1 MTASVISFTPSVS
14 SFASDSVAFASSS
27 FASDS
32 VTFASSSFASDS
44 VTFASSFASDSVSF
58 VSSSFASDSVSFV
71 SSSFVSDSGVVSNSS
86 IDAVI
91 DSGSFASNHGGT
103 SPPSSADKGDSVSS
117 IASLVADSDTSLFN
131 SDVLL
136 FSDYIFIKII

>member
-1 MTASVISFTPSVS
+1 MVSISESEESLVTMTASVISFTASVS
-14 SFASDSVAFASSS
+14 SFASDSV
-27 FASDS
+27 
-32 VTFASSSFASDS
+32 T
-44 VTFASSFASDSVSF
+44 F

-71 SSSFVSDSGVVSNSS
+71 TSSFVSDSGEVSNSS

-91 DSGSFASNHGGT
+91 DLGSFASNHGGT

-117 IASLVADSDTSLFN
+117 IASLVADSDTSLFD

-136 FSDYIFIKII
+136 FADYIFIKIIYCRLERIFSEKT